1 MSRNNYGS
9 LNRRSGSAAW
19 QWILI
24 GIIVGFGCSAIFLL
38 AGLASGAFT
47 VGGQT
52 VADLPSQTPFIV
64 TATSGPVTAT
74 ATATQDLATDVML
87 NVQAPTATPTLN
99 PTLLTLEPSAAPTT
113 ETLPTATTDAITVG
127 GPTTASGRFDRVMAI
142 ASPLVSIPGGQFAM
156 GTTVAE
162 ITTAVAECQQGYGGP
177 AGTCQLSYG
186 EDSVPQHNVTVSP
199 YQMETYEVSYEQYLT
214 FLNSLG
220 AGAHR
225 NGCLGQPCIQTRAE
239 SETSNITFDSA
250 NYNVNAAILNLP
262 VTNITWYGAMAYCQ
276 AIGRRLPT
284 EAEWERAAR
293 GDDGRIFPWGN
304 EWLPDNAAAR
314 RATIVD
320 KSAANAFANIS
331 SPYGAINLAGNVA
344 EWVSDWYDP
353 RFYGTTDATVPDP
366 QGPATGTTKV
376 NRGGSWDTVPFFL
389 RAPHRRDADPLSPS
403 AELGFRC
410 VADANSAAVATQSV
424 GPIGAGQIP
433 GTVDPSALG
442 VIPGATPAASDEE
455 TTANQLNSAPTLPP
469 RPTAT
474 TAPGGVVPTLA
485 SGG

>member
-1 MSRNNYGS
+1 MSRNYGS

-24 GIIVGFGCSAIFLL
+24 GIIIGFGCSAIVLL

-47 VGGQT
+47 VGQT
-52 VADLPSQTPFIV
+52 VADLPTQTPHII
-64 TATSGPVTAT
+64 TATAEPVVAT
-74 ATATQDLATDVML
+74 ATATEDLATDIAL

-99 PTLLTLEPSAAPTT
+99 PTLLTLEPTITPTDAATPT
-113 ETLPTATTDAITVG
+113 ETAGTITVG
-127 GPTTASGRFDRVMAI
+127 SQTTAGGQFDRVAAI

-162 ITTAVAECQQGYGGP
+162 ITSAVAECQQGYGGEP
-177 AGTCQLSYG
+177 GTCQLSYG

-199 YQMETYEVSYEQYLT
+199 FQMETYEVSYEQYLT

-225 NGCLGQPCIQTRAE
+225 NGCLGQPCIQTRAD

-262 VTNITWYGAMAYCQ
+262 VSNVTWYGAMAYCQ

-293 GDDGRIFPWGN
+293 GDDGRVFPWGN
-304 EWLPDNAAAR
+304 TWDPANAATR
-314 RATIVD
+314 RATVTD
-320 KSAANAFANIS
+320 KSAVNAFANIS
-331 SPYGAINLAGNVA
+331 SPYGVLNLAGNVS

-353 RFYGTTDATVPDP
+353 RFYGTAAATVPDP

-376 NRGGSWDTVPFFL
+376 NRGGSWDTVPFFA
-389 RAPHRRDADPLSPS
+389 RAPHRRDADPLSPT

-424 GPIGAGQIP
+424 GPIDAQLPAGTI
-433 GTVDPSALG
+433 DPSALG

-469 RPTAT
+469 RPTST
-474 TAPGGVVPTLA
+474 TAPGGVAPTLA
-485 SGG
+485 PGG

>member
-1 MSRNNYGS
+1 MSRNYGS

-24 GIIVGFGCSAIFLL
+24 GVIIGFGCSAIVLL

-47 VGGQT
+47 VGGQP
-52 VADLPSQTPFIV
+52 VANLPTQTPLII
-64 TATSGPVTAT
+64 TATSAPVTST
-74 ATATQDLATDVML
+74 ATATQGPTAEVVLD
-87 NVQAPTATPTLN
+87 VQAPTATPTLN
-99 PTLLTLEPSAAPTT
+99 PTLLTLPPTQPPTLAASLTPTT
-113 ETLPTATTDAITVG
+113 RAGITV
-127 GPTTASGRFDRVMAI
+127 ASGGTTGGGQFDRVAAI

-162 ITTAVAECQQGYGGP
+162 ITSAVAECQEGYGGEP
-177 AGTCQLSYG
+177 GTCQLAYG

-199 YQMETYEVSYEQYLT
+199 FQMETFEVSYEQYLT

-250 NYNVNAAILNLP
+250 NYNVNAAILDLP
-262 VTNITWYGAMAYCQ
+262 VTNVTWYGALAYCQ
-276 AIGRRLPT
+276 AVGRRLPT

-304 EWLPDNAAAR
+304 EWDPANAATR
-314 RATIVD
+314 RATIFD
-320 KSAANAFANIS
+320 KSAVDAFANIS
-331 SPYGAINLAGNVA
+331 SPYGVINLAGNVA

-353 RFYGTTDATVPDP
+353 RYYGTAAATAPDP

-376 NRGGSWDTVPFFL
+376 NRGGSWDTVPFFV
-389 RAPHRRDADPLSPS
+389 RTPHRRDSDPLAPT

-410 VADANSAAVATQSV
+410 VADANSAAVATQSA
-424 GPIGAGQIP
+424 GPIGAQP
-433 GTVDPSALG
+433 DGTIDPAALG
-442 VIPGATPAASDEE
+442 VIPGATAGANNEE

-469 RPTAT
+469 RPTTAAT
-474 TAPGGVVPTLA
+474 VTPAGTLAPGG
-485 SGG
+485 

>member
-1 MSRNNYGS
+1 MSRNYGS

-24 GIIVGFGCSAIFLL
+24 GVIIGFGCSAIILL

-47 VGGQT
+47 VGSQT
-52 VADLPSQTPFIV
+52 VADLPTQTPYIV
-64 TATSGPVTAT
+64 TATSGPETAT
-74 ATATQDLATDVML
+74 ATSTQDLSTDVAL

-99 PTLLTLEPSAAPTT
+99 PTLLTLEPTAAPT
-113 ETLPTATTDAITVG
+113 EAATATVTAGSISVG
-127 GPTTASGRFDRVMAI
+127 NTSTTGGRFDRVAAI
-142 ASPLVSIPGGQFAM
+142 ASPLVSIPGGQFGM

-162 ITTAVAECQQGYGGP
+162 ITSAVAECQQGYGGEP
-177 AGTCQLSYG
+177 GTCQLSYG

-199 YQMETYEVSYEQYLT
+199 FQMETYEVSYEQYLT

-220 AGAHR
+220 ASAHR

-250 NYNVNAAILNLP
+250 NYNVNAAILDLP
-262 VTNITWYGAMAYCQ
+262 VTNVTWYGALAYCQ
-276 AIGRRLPT
+276 SIGRRLPT

-293 GDDGRIFPWGN
+293 GDDGRVFPWGN
-304 EWLPDNAAAR
+304 EWNPDNAATR
-314 RATIVD
+314 RATVTD
-320 KSAANAFANIS
+320 KSAVDAFANIS
-331 SPYGAINLAGNVA
+331 SPYGVINLAGNVA

-353 RFYGTTDATVPDP
+353 RFYGTADATVPDP

-376 NRGGSWDTVPFFL
+376 NRGGSWDTVPFFA
-389 RAPHRRDADPLSPS
+389 RTPHRRDADPLSPT

-410 VADANSAAVATQSV
+410 VADSNSAAIATQST
-424 GPIGAGQIP
+424 GPIDAQQP
-433 GTVDPSALG
+433 AGTVDPAALG
-442 VIPGATPAASDEE
+442 VIPGATAANDEE

-469 RPTAT
+469 RPTST
-474 TAPGGVVPTLA
+474 TPPSGVVPTLA
-485 SGG
+485 PGG